1 MTSLINPAIPVHRGE
16 RWFLVALLAG
26 ALAARLVTYRTLPHN
41 INNDE
46 FEWGWAGQSL
56 VLHGHPSSWSYL
68 SGYPPG
74 GGVMANPATHALLPW
89 QPRWVDHPPLFAALV
104 GLVAVMV
111 GETDPSQVSLAVI
124 RLVPVLCSVACVGL
138 LYLLVSRH
146 LGRAVGIVAAAL
158 LAFTPVAITASAL
171 VEAEW
176 LLAVFLLSALL
187 LVPSRARG
195 AAGWVIALCVLAPLV
210 KETGVVVAASV
221 AVLLMIAGRW
231 RLALAAVAAGAVGVG
246 LIAAWGAFV
255 DWPAFVA
262 TTQAQFARHATP
274 SNPLA
279 FLMSLAAGYGN
290 RVPFRDPVWYAGL
303 LGVVTALAVCG
314 VRRRWREAVF
324 IAPVVA
330 MSVLMLVASP
340 GLVTQWNGWYRL
352 AIYPL
357 VYTAAAWLLV
367 QLVRLALAGRTLALG
382 SRPA

>member
-1 MTSLINPAIPVHRGE
+1 VNAPAWIRRAEPWAIAGL
-16 RWFLVALLAG
+16 LVAALVVRLL
-26 ALAARLVTYRTLPHN
+26 TYQSLPHN

-56 VLHGHPSSWSYL
+56 LLHGHPSSWSYL
-68 SGYPPG
+68 GGYPPG
-74 GGVMANPATHALLPW
+74 GGVMANPVTHALLPW

-104 GLVAVMV
+104 GVFALVAR
-111 GETDPSQVSLAVI
+111 ETAPSDVSLAVI

-138 LYLLVSRH
+138 LYLLVRRH
-146 LGRAVGIVAAAL
+146 LGRPVAALAALL
-158 LAFTPVAITASAL
+158 LAFTPVAVTASAL

-176 LLAVFLLSALL
+176 LLAVLLLAALL
-187 LVPSRARG
+187 LVGRRDRLGVACLV
-195 AAGWVIALCVLAPLV
+195 AICLLAPLV
-210 KETGVVVAASV
+210 KETGVLVPGSVVL
-221 AVLLMIAGRW
+221 VLLVASRW
-231 RLALAAVAAGAVGVG
+231 RLAILIAGAGAAGAG
-246 LIAAWGAFV
+246 LVVAWGAIV

-274 SNPLA
+274 SHPLA

-303 LGVVTALAVCG
+303 LGVTVALGVCA

-324 IAPVVA
+324 VAPVLVMTA
-330 MSVLMLVASP
+330 LMLIANP

-357 VYTAAAWLLV
+357 VYVGAAWLVVELA
-367 QLVRLALAGRTLALG
+367 RLALRGRMLVMRLQAAG
-382 SRPA
+382 PA